1 MKLFILNDLSAFSS
15 DTVFKICLTLEEKG
29 LAEENVERYA
39 SYDDLLDALI
49 PALEDG
55 EHIIVAA
62 ENNDYNLVKRAVI
75 GKIGYGELSSS
86 EIAEAIAKNAADSL
100 ADLDI
105 SGHSLIIN
113 GAIPL
118 LSEDGLYSG
127 FTLQALSGRLTMLP
141 LDFMRIDNILALL
154 SERVIGREEQ
164 LQQQGVENEIIM
176 PDYDLVPAVSDMV
189 KALSDEEKSIALVTG
204 EASMWVYNLYD
215 EIDFLTDAVKFI
227 EISDD
232 ETDEAATAESES
244 AVVIRHAKE
253 AMLSVGTDFGGAV
266 SDIYSTENE
275 DGETSYFVYA
285 ALVDGENAKAKKIN
299 ISDPDKLGIILPH
312 ALTLLCDMVVK
323 KLESE
328 KLTSAPAV
336 PQKPET
342 KKPDKKMIAIAA
354 AVILVALIAPIIIV
368 FGFLDKDEP
377 TTNVP
382 PTNDINVINPD
393 VDPGQT
399 FPSTS
404 DPFGGTTL
412 GGVVNI
418 APEPSAADVS
428 ATPTVAPQPSTK
440 GIFTFY
446 VFGYGHGVGMS
457 QTGANYLA
465 TQGWTWAQIL
475 AHYYYDGNTAI
486 VTGDPY
492 PQKITYAGQS
502 YETREY
508 LARALESEMGPSF
521 HKEALKAQCVTIYTF
536 AKHYSYNL
544 SKDAHA
550 FSTSTPSQTVYDVVD
565 EVMNN
570 GFYISHGGETALTPF
585 HAMSAGTTT
594 SYYNVWGS
602 TSGTTVPYLAGGRK
616 SYGDYL
622 DNDYKSVYSISSDD
636 FKKLVESNGDLGVTL
651 SGDPSTWLTIVT
663 HDQAIRNDIGYVST
677 INVGGK
683 VITGYD
689 FRIKVME
696 GRIRSHCF
704 ALVYT
709 PTA

>member
-29 LAEENVERYA
+29 LAEENIERYA
-39 SYDDLLDALI
+39 SYDDLLEALI

-62 ENNDYNLVKRAVI
+62 ENNDYNLVKRAVV

-86 EIAEAIAKNAADSL
+86 EIAEAIAKNTSDSL

-105 SGHSLIIN
+105 SGHSLIMH

-127 FTLQALSGRLTMLP
+127 FTLQAFSGRLTVLP
-141 LDFMRIDNILALL
+141 LDFMRIDTVLTALK
-154 SERVIGREEQ
+154 ERVIDREEQ

-189 KALSDEEKSIALVTG
+189 KALSGEEKTIALVTG

-215 EIDFLTDAVKFI
+215 EIDYLTDTVKFI
-227 EISDD
+227 EISDE
-232 ETDEAATAESES
+232 ETDDAATAESES
-244 AVVIRHAKE
+244 AVVIRQAKE

-275 DGETSYFVYA
+275 EGDTSYFVYA

-323 KLESE
+323 KLEAE
-328 KLTSAPAV
+328 KRASAPAV
-336 PQKPET
+336 PQKPAS

-382 PTNDINVINPD
+382 PTNDINVGNPN
-393 VDPGQT
+393 VDPDQN

-428 ATPTVAPQPSTK
+428 ANPTVAPQPSTK

-465 TQGWTWAQIL
+465 IQGWTWAQIL
-475 AHYYYDGNTAI
+475 AHYYYDANTSI

-508 LARALESEMGPSF
+508 LARALGSEMGASF
-521 HKEALKAQCVTIYTF
+521 HKEALKAQCVAIYTF
-536 AKHYSYNL
+536 AKHYSYDL

-550 FSTSTPSQTVYDVVD
+550 FSTATPSQTVYEVVD
-565 EVMNN
+565 EVMRN
-570 GFYISHGGETALTPF
+570 GFYISHGGETALTPY
-585 HAMSAGTTT
+585 HAMSAGATT

-636 FKKLVESNGDLGVTL
+636 FKKLVESNSDLGVTL

-663 HDQAIRNDIGYVST
+663 HDQAIREDIGYVST
-677 INVGGK
+677 VNVGGK

>member
-15 DTVFKICLTLEEKG
+15 DTVFKICLALEEKG
-29 LAEENVERYA
+29 LAEENIERYA
-39 SYDDLLDALI
+39 SYDDLLEALI

-62 ENNDYNLVKRAVI
+62 ENNDYNLVKRAVV

-86 EIAEAIAKNAADSL
+86 EIAEAIAKNTSDSL
-100 ADLDI
+100 AELDV
-105 SGHSLIIN
+105 SGHSLIMH

-127 FTLQALSGRLTMLP
+127 FTLQAVSGRLTVLP
-141 LDFMRIDNILALL
+141 LDFMRIDGILALL
-154 SERVIGREEQ
+154 KEKVIGREEQ

-189 KALSDEEKSIALVTG
+189 KALSGEEKSIALVTS

-215 EIDFLTDAVKFI
+215 QIDYLTDSVKFI
-227 EISDD
+227 EIDGD
-232 ETDEAATAESES
+232 ETDDDATAEGES
-244 AVVIRHAKE
+244 AVIIRHAKE

-275 DGETSYFVYA
+275 NGDTVYFVYV

-299 ISDPDKLGIILPH
+299 ISDPDKLPIILPH

-323 KLESE
+323 KLEME
-328 KLTSAPAV
+328 KRVTVQPE
-336 PQKPET
+336 PKKPES
-342 KKPDKKMIAIAA
+342 KKPDKKTLMIAA
-354 AVILVALIAPIIIV
+354 AIILVALIAPIIIV

-382 PTNDINVINPD
+382 PTGDINVMNPTAD
-393 VDPGQT
+393 QGQT
-399 FPSTS
+399 FPLTT

-465 TQGWTWAQIL
+465 SQGWTWAQIL
-475 AHYYYDGNTAI
+475 AHYYYDANTSI

-492 PQKITYAGQS
+492 PQKITYAGAS

-508 LARALESEMGPSF
+508 LARALESEMGASF
-521 HKEALKAQCVTIYTF
+521 HKEALKAQCVAIYTF

-550 FSTSTPSQTVYDVVD
+550 FSTSTPSQVVYTVVD
-565 EVMNN
+565 EVMEN
-570 GFYISHGGETALTPF
+570 GFYITHKGETALTPF
-585 HAMSAGTTT
+585 HAMSAGATT

-622 DNDYKSVYSISSDD
+622 DNDYKSVYSISTED
-636 FKKLVESNGDLGVTL
+636 FKKLVESNSDLGVTL
-651 SGDPSTWLTIVT
+651 SGDPSTWLTVVT

-689 FRIKVME
+689 FRIKVMG

>member
-29 LAEENVERYA
+29 LAEENIERYA
-39 SYDDLLDALI
+39 SYDDLLEALI

-86 EIAEAIAKNAADSL
+86 EIAEAIAKNTADSL
-100 ADLDI
+100 AELDI
-105 SGHSLIIN
+105 SGHSLIMH

-127 FTLQALSGRLTMLP
+127 FTLQALSGRMTCLP
-141 LDFMRIDNILALL
+141 LDFMRIDNILAVLK
-154 SERVIGREEQ
+154 EKVIGREEQ

-189 KALSDEEKSIALVTG
+189 KALSDAEKSIALVTG

-215 EIDFLTDAVKFI
+215 EIDYLTDSVKFI

-232 ETDEAATAESES
+232 ETEEAATAESES

-275 DGETSYFVYA
+275 EGNTSYFVYA
-285 ALVDGENAKAKKIN
+285 ALVDAENAKAKKIN

-328 KLTSAPAV
+328 RRAAAPAA
-336 PQKPET
+336 PQKPQT

-393 VDPGQT
+393 VTNDSN
-399 FPSTS
+399 FPSTT

-465 TQGWTWAQIL
+465 IQGWTWAQIL

-521 HKEALKAQCVTIYTF
+521 HKEALKAQCVAIYTF

-550 FSTSTPSQTVYDVVD
+550 FSTSTPSQTVYDIVD
-565 EVMNN
+565 DVMKS
-570 GFYISHGGETALTPF
+570 GFYITHGGETALTPF
-585 HAMSAGTTT
+585 HAMSAGATT